1 LPKPAEPRFPL
12 SSIIL
17 ALIAAGIP
25 EPDRERIVKQLHQRR
40 PKRGR
45 KEVAD
50 SDALSRVLD
59 LVDLERGVGFN
70 MAASIVARE
79 APESQRDA
87 LRKRLARKARAIM
100 GKVQEELDEATR
112 VAIERGKEEKAEL
125 ERLRKRVAELE
136 SKPEARKRTS
146 FLDSID
152 GR

>member
-1 LPKPAEPRFPL
+1 MPNRLNLDFRPHSLIF
-12 SSIIL
+12 
-17 ALIAAGIP
+17 ALIAAGVT

-79 APESQRDA
+79 APESTEECLEEA
-87 LRKRLARKARAIM
+87 LARKARAIM
-100 GKVQEELDEATR
+100 GKVQESLT
-112 VAIERGKEEKAEL
+112 
-125 ERLRKRVAELE
+125 RLRESRSRGAKRKKRSWSD
-136 SKPEARKRTS
+136 SKARR
-146 FLDSID
+146 
-152 GR
+152 GA